1 MLLPICVACG
11 IRRHREYA
19 STACCWLSTAISGA
33 SNVAACTCTVS
44 TEAVTLATD
53 GQYSAVAGVT
63 VVQPLSEAR
72 DKHSTYSSFFQPK
85 PTEGFVRVP
94 RGLGPAPAPF
104 TATTTYE

>member
-1 MLLPICVACG
+1 MQALHAVGSLLPPQEHQTLLHALVP
-11 IRRHREYA
+11 YVLQ
-19 STACCWLSTAISGA
+19 LSQWET
-33 SNVAACTCTVS
+33 NRQC
-44 TEAVTLATD
+44 
-53 GQYSAVAGVT
+53 SAVAGVT